1 MTVQS
6 DPLLIPILSA
16 ANFVIGMGAFVVI
29 GLLDPLADGLAMT
42 TAQAGW
48 VMTAYALSYAVLSP
62 LLVSSTGR
70 LGRRRVIAAGLAVF
84 AIANVVMALAPEAAW
99 VFFARIIAAAGAG
112 IVTPVAA
119 AVAAGVSAP
128 EHRAKALSTVFI
140 GLTLAQVIG
149 VPAGSFIAY
158 TFGWRAAFWI
168 VALLS
173 LPCIWLI
180 WTRVPKGLSFQP
192 VTLTDLRRVLGN
204 GPLMLAILFTA
215 SFLGSVWIVF
225 TYLAPLLTQQM
236 GWGRN
241 GITLAL
247 LVFGCGAV
255 IGNVAGGILAD
266 KFGPIRT
273 LLLLSCT
280 QVVWLML
287 YSLLPIPEALLLVMI
302 FFHSCCGWSFMAG
315 QQARLVALAPE
326 TAPVVLSLNAAAI
339 YVGAAVGSA
348 IGSVVI
354 DTTGLTG
361 LGFTASA
368 MAVIAVLHILLSA
381 RVSGDRQAATA
392 R

>member
-1 MTVQS
+1 MTDQR

-29 GLLDPLADGLAMT
+29 GLLDPLTEGLSLT
-42 TAQAGW
+42 TSGAGW
-48 VMTAYALSYAVLSP
+48 VMTAYALAYAVLSP

-70 LGRRRVIAAGLAVF
+70 LGRRRVIAAGLLVF
-84 AIANVVMALAPEAAW
+84 AIANVVMALAPSATW
-99 VFFARIIAAAGAG
+99 VFIARIIAAGGAG

-128 EHRAKALSTVFI
+128 ENRAKALSTVFI

-168 VALLS
+168 VALLA

-192 VTLTDLRRVLGN
+192 VTLADLRRVLGN

-215 SFLGSVWIVF
+215 SFLGSVWVVF

-236 GWGRN
+236 GWGRD

-247 LVFGCGAV
+247 IVFGCGAV
-255 IGNVAGGILAD
+255 VGNVMGGILAD

-273 LLLLSCT
+273 LLLLSCS
-280 QVVWLML
+280 QVAWLTL
-287 YSLLPIPEALLLVMI
+287 YSVLPIPETVLLVMI
-302 FFHSCCGWSFMAG
+302 FFHSSCGWSFMAG

-348 IGSVVI
+348 VGSVVI
-354 DTTGLTG
+354 DTVGLTG

-368 MAVIAVLHILLSA
+368 MAVIAVLHILVSA
-381 RVSGDRQAATA
+381 RVSGDG
-392 R
+392 